1 MGTKRAGPADAIVG
15 RTIRMLRLA
24 RHMSQAELATQLG
37 VSFQQIQKY
46 EKGAN
51 RAGTGRLVQLAQALD
66 VPVGALLQG
75 LEGIDRKTPQRDDP
89 IALLSNGH
97 AMRLARAFSEISGKR
112 TRLALVEL
120 AEKIASEGK

>member
-1 MGTKRAGPADAIVG
+1 
-15 RTIRMLRLA
+15 
-24 RHMSQAELATQLG
+24 
-37 VSFQQIQKY
+37 
-46 EKGAN
+46 
-51 RAGTGRLVQLAQALD
+51 LD

-120 AEKIASEGK
+120 AEKIAAEGNKAGTHSCGHQQEIRA